1 MCLIL
6 ELQFTNM
13 RKTGGKKNFDLGVTY
28 CCHSLI
34 LALSKSKNKRNKMMN
49 SVTTSTQQALSNKN
63 IFVAPLLKR
72 IKKESAQEYTEMQQA
87 FDLLSWGSLPDE
99 LKIEIYND
107 VRFMVQELKGMFSS
121 CDPYVQRRRESVL
134 FWVQS
139 FQDGICSLETTIKA
153 LKVKSL

>member
-1 MCLIL
+1 
-6 ELQFTNM
+6 
-13 RKTGGKKNFDLGVTY
+13 
-28 CCHSLI
+28 
-34 LALSKSKNKRNKMMN
+34 MN
-49 SVTTSTQQALSNKN
+49 SVTTSTNQALLNKN

-121 CDPYVQRRRESVL
+121 CDPYVQRAGNQYYFGCKVFRMGFVVL
-134 FWVQS
+134 KLQS
-139 FQDGICSLETTIKA
+139 KH
-153 LKVKSL
+153 